1 MRSGSRW
8 FWPLIAA
15 GVALASIAS
24 VLTALA
30 IENPAP
36 AAKLPA
42 LLPGVSGA
50 CLGLLSL
57 FARESGDPLDT
68 SDVPLL
74 LIAGA
79 AALGAVASFWAARSR
94 R

>member
-8 FWPLIAA
+8 FWPLVAA
-15 GVALASIAS
+15 GAALASIA
-24 VLTALA
+24 VTLAALA

-36 AAKLPA
+36 VASIPSTA
-42 LLPGVSGA
+42 PGLSGA
-50 CLGLLSL
+50 CLGLLDL
-57 FARESGDPLDT
+57 FLGGGDPLDA

-74 LIAGA
+74 VAAGA
-79 AALGAVASFWAARSR
+79 AALGCAASFWAAKSR